1 MIPQGAETSYIN
13 STTPLN
19 IANESGSRGWGQ
31 WGLAIFKITHV
42 NFEEG
47 YVHLHSKT
55 KESGTYEFKAPITFP
70 GGGRRSF
77 FGMMPCSGDYAVVAF
92 APKESDGRAGARQP
106 VIVSY
111 FPPPSWLARDWV
123 MGQDY
128 SPEEGQMETGADR
141 DDLKGFASRIRFKMR
156 HLEEGEALIS
166 SRQGA
171 DLHLDES
178 VTITNRRAN
187 EIILRDQDQ
196 ALVTRSL
203 QQFHNLAGARVY
215 AGMVQR
221 DARLLPTQMFS
232 DGLSWGKSYENIGDD
247 LFEDGFLTPSYLFYP
262 PIGEE
267 SSYEGD
273 TEFERSGGI
282 GFAKDLNPYEFLQW
296 GLFIDS
302 SGFRLDEDLE
312 DYSSYGGKVFY
323 RVGDNTL
330 NYENSH
336 TASNP
341 LSENSLTEYRIE
353 LKHTSNGTLP
363 VSEQTDGF
371 DADNYPESG
380 NQAPT
385 PNFVEMVLGTLVG
398 NDPFTE
404 VGKEKYGSPLAPVV
418 FDGDNLVRDF
428 VVATDRPINDQS
440 AFSLIVTP
448 PFNVRGRGEA
458 RESSFMT
465 ITKEGKF
472 LASFVGSR
480 AQNAFELYS
489 LGGMRL
495 GTGEGYKLTADKE
508 IEILS
513 KEGSLTGNVGVNIR
527 SEGGAVSIFGGGKT
541 TTSQAVEDAPDVII
555 EGRGL
560 LQLKAANKVKVSAQT
575 FDLSDTQNIQINT
588 GGAYQVSSAGGYAI
602 SAENGSENYTN
613 GHKLN
618 ISSNLPTSGASRQ
631 VNITNLPTNPKADSY
646 LNTFGN
652 REETLTAGEHS
663 TTVRVGRQ
671 VYQTTLGQSEFGAGL
686 SSASFDSG
694 TGITINTPQKMAVN
708 VTATI
713 SMTAGGVVNITSSA
727 KATLTATSI
736 SLVTGALGGGVVS
749 STDIDPLS
757 GKPLSTYNMG
767 SSTVRLSP

>member
-1 MIPQGAETSYIN
+1 MIPQGAETTYIN

-55 KESGTYEFKAPITFP
+55 KESETFEFKAPITFP

-92 APKESDGRAGARQP
+92 APKESDGRASARQP

-123 MGQDY
+123 VGQDF

-178 VTITNRRAN
+178 VTISNRRSN

-203 QQFHNLAGARVY
+203 QQFHSLAGARVY

-232 DGLSWGKSYENIGDD
+232 DGLNWGHSYENIEEGLFDD
-247 LFEDGFLTPSYLFYP
+247 DFLTPSYLFYP

-267 SSYEGD
+267 EKYRGE

-282 GFAKDLNPYEFLQW
+282 KFAEDLNPYEFLQW

-302 SGFRLDEDLE
+302 EGFRLDESLE

-323 RVGDNTL
+323 RVGDSSV
-330 NYENSH
+330 NYGNSH
-336 TASNP
+336 TSSP

-363 VSEQTDGF
+363 VTEQTDGF
-371 DADNYPESG
+371 DADNYPENGESD
-380 NQAPT
+380 PT
-385 PNFVEMVLGTLVG
+385 PNFVEMVLGTLVC

-404 VGKEKYGSPLAPVV
+404 AGKEKYGVPLVPIV
-418 FDGDNLVRDF
+418 FDGDSLVKDF
-428 VVATDRPINDQS
+428 VVGTARPLNDQS

-448 PFNVRGRGEA
+448 PVDVRGRGEF
-458 RESSFMT
+458 RESSFIT
-465 ITKEGKF
+465 VTKEGKF

-480 AQNAFELYS
+480 ADNAFELYS
-489 LGGMRL
+489 MGGIRL

-508 IEILS
+508 IEFIS

-527 SEGGAVSIFGGGKT
+527 SEGGAVSIFGGGKVT
-541 TTSQAVEDAPDVII
+541 TAQAVEDAPDVLI
-555 EGRGL
+555 EGKGL
-560 LQLKAANKVKVSAQT
+560 VQLKASNKIKVSAQT

-602 SAENGSENYTN
+602 SAENGSESYTN
-613 GHKLN
+613 GHSLN
-618 ISSNLPTSGASRQ
+618 ISSNLPTSGASRKI
-631 VNITNLPTNPKADSY
+631 NITNLPTNPKADSY

-652 REETLTAGEHS
+652 REETLVAGEHS
-663 TTVRVGRQ
+663 TTVQVGRQ
-671 VYQTTLGQSEFGAGL
+671 VYTTTLGQSEFGAGL
-686 SSASFDSG
+686 SSVSLDSA
-694 TGITINTPQKMAVN
+694 TGITVNTPQKMAVN
-708 VTATI
+708 VTATL
-713 SMTAGGVVNITSSA
+713 SMTAGGAVDITSSA
-727 KATLTATSI
+727 KATISAASI
-736 SLVTGALGGGVVS
+736 SLVTATPGGGVVS
-749 STDIDPLS
+749 STDLDPLS

-767 SSTVRLSP
+767 SSTVRLSQ